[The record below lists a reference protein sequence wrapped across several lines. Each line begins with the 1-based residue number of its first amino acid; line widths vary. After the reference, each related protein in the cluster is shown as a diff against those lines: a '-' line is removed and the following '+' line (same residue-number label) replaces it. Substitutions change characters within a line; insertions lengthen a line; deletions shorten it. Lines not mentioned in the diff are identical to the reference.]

1 MKLSI
6 SGKLRTSYLAL
17 GVLFIVS
24 SLFVYRSV
32 DGLQSQTHSLL
43 QYDLPTV
50 DASRQLGQSL
60 QTTVSEL
67 RGHMLLVGSEEQVE
81 QSKASVLQHMDG
93 VDIQLLSLEGLL
105 SDQSYQAINDS
116 WSSIKESANQILDIA
131 QTNEN
136 LPAHALFINEAAPI
150 AEVALDQLQGLIND
164 EAGRSEG
171 GERKHLFKLYADA
184 YNSLA
189 NALAA
194 QRDYLQYGNQDYLE
208 KYNDF
213 IKAHAKVVEQ
223 IGYKTDLLSS
233 SDQSLWSL
241 FNEMK
246 SLYTPLAA
254 QVIELRQSPNWNES
268 NYLMASALLPAI
280 DAVQTELNS
289 IVSTQQQK
297 ARETETHISSSV
309 TSLIAI
315 LAISCAIVLA
325 VAFLVSHF
333 LGRQIGGRVS
343 LIAKRAQ
350 LIAAGDV
357 SSEPLKVAG
366 NDELADLMTSI
377 NSMNQSLAQLVGK
390 VSHSVEAVEARMG
403 DLTQNSRQSLEQVEQ
418 QSSSLDNIG
427 HSLSEV
433 AVGSEQTASQVQ
445 VSSSALVDAKQELA
459 SGESMLTENHS
470 NMTSLVD
477 AIQNAQ
483 QLVEQ
488 LSNESQAIGKVT
500 EVIEGLAEQTNLL
513 ALNAAI
519 EAARAGEQGRGFA
532 VVADEVRMLASRTT
546 ESTTEINA
554 IVQAIRTS
562 TNKVEQQINEGT
574 TIASDAMGQTH
585 QALSRIQSSAEQVEL
600 VNEQMESLAAT
611 AEQQAN
617 ATQTISGL
625 VNDINE
631 SLSAVAEQTRSANQV
646 TEQVTSNVGDLHAQ
660 VSNFKV

>member
-116 WSSIKESANQILDIA
+116 WSLIKESANQILDIA

-189 NALAA
+189 NALSA

-213 IKAHAKVVEQ
+213 IKAHAKVVQQ

-315 LAISCAIVLA
+315 LTISCAIVLA

>member
-268 NYLMASALLPAI
+268 NYLMASTLLPAI
-280 DAVQTELNS
+280 DTVQTELNS

-519 EAARAGEQGRGFA
+519 ERR
-532 VVADEVRMLASRTT
+532 VRVSKGGVLRS
-546 ESTTEINA
+546 
-554 IVQAIRTS
+554 
-562 TNKVEQQINEGT
+562 
-574 TIASDAMGQTH
+574 
-585 QALSRIQSSAEQVEL
+585 L
-600 VNEQMESLAAT
+600 QM
-611 AEQQAN
+611 
-617 ATQTISGL
+617 
-625 VNDINE
+625 
-631 SLSAVAEQTRSANQV
+631 
-646 TEQVTSNVGDLHAQ
+646 
-660 VSNFKV
+660 K

>member
-105 SDQSYQAINDS
+105 SDQSYQEINDS
-116 WSSIKESANQILDIA
+116 WNSIKESANQILDIA

-164 EAGRSEG
+164 EAGRPEG
-171 GERKHLFKLYADA
+171 GERKRLFKLYADA

-194 QRDYLQYGNQDYLE
+194 QRDYLQYGNQDYLD

-213 IKAHAKVVEQ
+213 LKAHAKVVEQ

-246 SLYTPLAA
+246 SLYTPLAT

-268 NYLMASALLPAI
+268 NYLMSSALLPAI
-280 DAVQTELNS
+280 DTVQTELNS

-315 LAISCAIVLA
+315 LAVSCAIVLA

-574 TIASDAMGQTH
+574 AIASDAMGQTH

-646 TEQVTSNVGDLHAQ
+646 TEEVTSNVGDLHAQ

>member
-1 MKLSI
+1 
-6 SGKLRTSYLAL
+6 
-17 GVLFIVS
+17 
-24 SLFVYRSV
+24 
-32 DGLQSQTHSLL
+32 
-43 QYDLPTV
+43 
-50 DASRQLGQSL
+50 
-60 QTTVSEL
+60 
-67 RGHMLLVGSEEQVE
+67 MLLVGSEEQVE

-268 NYLMASALLPAI
+268 NYLMASTLLPAI
-280 DAVQTELNS
+280 DTVQTELNS

-315 LAISCAIVLA
+315 L
-325 VAFLVSHF
+325 
-333 LGRQIGGRVS
+333 R
-343 LIAKRAQ
+343 
-350 LIAAGDV
+350 
-357 SSEPLKVAG
+357 
-366 NDELADLMTSI
+366 
-377 NSMNQSLAQLVGK
+377 
-390 VSHSVEAVEARMG
+390 
-403 DLTQNSRQSLEQVEQ
+403 
-418 QSSSLDNIG
+418 
-427 HSLSEV
+427 
-433 AVGSEQTASQVQ
+433 
-445 VSSSALVDAKQELA
+445 
-459 SGESMLTENHS
+459 
-470 NMTSLVD
+470 
-477 AIQNAQ
+477 
-483 QLVEQ
+483 
-488 LSNESQAIGKVT
+488 
-500 EVIEGLAEQTNLL
+500 
-513 ALNAAI
+513 
-519 EAARAGEQGRGFA
+519 
-532 VVADEVRMLASRTT
+532 
-546 ESTTEINA
+546 
-554 IVQAIRTS
+554 
-562 TNKVEQQINEGT
+562 
-574 TIASDAMGQTH
+574 
-585 QALSRIQSSAEQVEL
+585 
-600 VNEQMESLAAT
+600 
-611 AEQQAN
+611 
-617 ATQTISGL
+617 
-625 VNDINE
+625 
-631 SLSAVAEQTRSANQV
+631 
-646 TEQVTSNVGDLHAQ
+646 
-660 VSNFKV
+660 

>member
-105 SDQSYQAINDS
+105 SDQSYQEINDS

-171 GERKHLFKLYADA
+171 GERKRLFKLYADA

-280 DAVQTELNS
+280 DTVQTELNS

>member
-116 WSSIKESANQILDIA
+116 WSSITESANQILDIA

-246 SLYTPLAA
+246 SLYMPLAA

-574 TIASDAMGQTH
+574 AIASDAMGQTH
-585 QALSRIQSSAEQVEL
+585 QALSRIQSSAEQVDL

-611 AEQQAN
+611 AEQQAS
-617 ATQTISGL
+617 ATQTISSL

>member
-445 VSSSALVDAKQELA
+445 ISSSALVDAKQELA

-617 ATQTISGL
+617 ATQTISAL